1 MSIDIMN
8 YLKRTIEIG
17 ASDLHLTV
25 GHYVTMRI
33 DGKLEIVGDKKLT
46 PEDTYDITKQLLNE
60 KQINI
65 LEEKGDIDFSFAVKT
80 VGRFRINAF
89 RQRGTYSMAL
99 RAVSLD
105 IPTLEELKLPSIL
118 KELTQKKRGMIIFTG
133 PTGSGKSTSL
143 ASMIDIINKQ
153 RSEHILTL
161 EDPIEYLHKHNK
173 CIVNQRE
180 YGSDFQNFPQ
190 GLRASLRQDPDII
203 LLGEMRDL
211 ESVEIALTAAETGH
225 LLFSTLHTIGAAA
238 TIDRI
243 IDVFPPHQQQQ
254 VSVQLANV
262 LVAVVSQQLM
272 VKKEGGRVVATEIM
286 ITTPAIKNLI
296 REKKTHQIQ
305 NSIQTGTKFGMQTM
319 DNDLLRLYRN
329 NTISKETVMQYGI
342 DLEYIKRYII

>member
-1 MSIDIMN
+1 MSIDIIN

-17 ASDLHLTV
+17 ASDLHVTV
-25 GHYVTMRI
+25 GHYISMRI

-46 PEDTYDITKQLLNE
+46 PEDTFAIAEELLNE
-60 KQINI
+60 KQMEA
-65 LEEKGDIDFSFAVKT
+65 LKEKGDIDFSFAIKD

-105 IPTLEELKLPSIL
+105 IPTLEELKLPQIL
-118 KELTQKKRGMIIFTG
+118 KDLTHKKRGMIIFTG

-143 ASMIDIINKQ
+143 ASMIDIINRQ

-180 YGSDFQNFPQ
+180 YGSDFQSFPQ

-272 VKKEGGRVVATEIM
+272 VKKEGGRVVSTEVM

-305 NSIQTGTKFGMQTM
+305 NAIQTGTKYGMHTM

-342 DLEYIKRYII
+342 DSDYLKRYLI